1 MDFDACL
8 SFLRIEIDKRI
19 AGRFPVPKGFLEQHV
34 KEESAFKHMLD
45 SDLAAKLIRHLETI
59 YGTEQQIGHVLTKDF
74 KEWYPQRKSEVEFYF
89 WRRLHKYW
97 LDHSVLP
104 IQVTQTVDNVTDEI
118 IGYLGDPQ
126 EQGSWCRRG
135 LVMGH
140 VQSGKTTNYS
150 ALITKAADAGYRI
163 IIVLAGITNSL
174 RYQTQIRLD
183 EAFVGKSSLGDDFT
197 SEIYPVSY
205 VLKGLEG
212 ESSSIRH
219 PFCGTTQSADFN
231 LKTAK
236 SVGASEGNFADP
248 ILFVTKKNEK
258 VLARLADWLRGLRQG
273 SQLEGP
279 MLIIDDEADNASVN
293 TSQDP
298 KLTTRIN
305 ERIRE
310 LLQCSRRAS
319 YVGYTAT
326 PFANIFIDPDTEN
339 EMLKNDLFPEHFI
352 KSLEPPANYIGAKN
366 LFSDDNNDLFKACVR
381 ELPEDYTDILPLNHK
396 SSLKIG
402 ELPES
407 LRQAVFE
414 YVLVRS
420 ARVLAGDSNKHS
432 SMLINVSRFNSIQ
445 QQIHDLIYIQLHQI
459 KEQIESWAAS
469 DYWAKS
475 TILREM
481 QTLWDKEFQAYCDF
495 DWSQI
500 RNALKRAIAPI
511 EVKLVNMK
519 GGGLDYKKAPP
530 TGMHL
535 IAVGGLA
542 LARGLT
548 LEGLTISYVL
558 RNVGA
563 ADTLLQIGR
572 WFGYRPGYEL
582 LCRIHAT
589 EEMISHFREVSHSV
603 EELRQDLVRM
613 ERLKRTP
620 SEFGLKVRHSPTGI
634 AITAANKMRTAK
646 TVEMA
651 IDLSERHLQGF
662 EIFDDNEVNEA
673 NYLAVDELVKTLS
686 IEISAR
692 RISKES
698 ALVWTNVDVSLVLD
712 LLTKIKL
719 PQLEFSLS
727 NNGQNLVSDY
737 ISDRKDNELK
747 TWDIAIPFR
756 RNAKPGIIF
765 PYEPDSESRKWC
777 RERHSGIRK
786 LGIKGVVKITEKNT
800 VSDTAQNDFLYG
812 DEEFLESEIKKV
824 RLDNPELKFSEA
836 CFRVLR
842 RPLLLIH
849 ILDFNLH
856 QENRDTLNLSADKPV
871 ITISL
876 VFPKT
881 DVDTKPRA
889 YAATKRLIEMLE
901 SQREEVEVEGSLDD
915 EE

>member
-34 KEESAFKHMLD
+34 MEKSAFKNMLD
-45 SDLAAKLIRHLETI
+45 EELAKKLIRHLETI
-59 YGTEQQIGHVLTKDF
+59 YGTEQAVGHVLTKDF
-74 KEWYPQRKSEVEFYF
+74 KVWYPQRKSETKFYY

-97 LDHSVLP
+97 LDHSILP
-104 IQVTQTVDNVTDEI
+104 IRVTQTVDTVTDEI
-118 IGYLGDPQ
+118 IGYLGDPLD
-126 EQGSWCRRG
+126 QGSWCRRG

-197 SEIYPVSY
+197 AEIYPVSY
-205 VLKGLEG
+205 VLKGLEDDF
-212 ESSSIRH
+212 SPIRH

-236 SVGASEGNFADP
+236 SIGASEGNFADP

-258 VLARLADWLRGLRQG
+258 VLGRLADWLRGLRQG

-293 TSQDP
+293 TSKDP

-326 PFANIFIDPDTEN
+326 PFANIFIDPDTED

-366 LFSDDNNDLFKACVR
+366 LFSDENSVLFKACVR
-381 ELPEDYTDILPLNHK
+381 ELPDDYKDILPLNHK
-396 SSLKIG
+396 SSLRVDD
-402 ELPES
+402 LPSS
-407 LRQAVFE
+407 LRQAILQHL
-414 YVLVRS
+414 LVRTC
-420 ARVLAGDSNKHS
+420 RVLAGEGHKHS
-432 SMLINVSRFNSIQ
+432 SMLINVSRFNSVQ
-445 QQIHDLIYIQLHQI
+445 QQIHDLVYILVHES
-459 KEQIESWAAS
+459 KEQIESWAQNEF
-469 DYWAKS
+469 WEKS
-475 TILREM
+475 NILIDM
-481 QTLWDKEFQAYCDF
+481 HKLWKEEFQTYTEF
-495 DWSQI
+495 DWPEVRQ
-500 RNALKRAIAPI
+500 ALKQAVAPI

-530 TGMHL
+530 TGMHI
-535 IAVGGLA
+535 IAIGGLA

-589 EEMISHFREVSHSV
+589 EEMISHFKEVSQSV
-603 EELRQDLVRM
+603 EELRHDLIRM
-613 ERLKRTP
+613 EKLKLTP

-646 TVEMA
+646 SVQMA
-651 IDLSERHLQGF
+651 VDLSCKHLQAF
-662 EIFDDNEVNEA
+662 ELFDDTSINSSHRT
-673 NYLAVDELVKTLS
+673 AVDS
-686 IEISAR
+686 FISDLKSSR
-692 RISKES
+692 KECRS
-698 ALVWTNVDVSLVLD
+698 DEKNALVWREITVDKILD
-712 LLTKIKL
+712 LLRCFNL
-719 PQLEFSLS
+719 PQLNFSRNADGRSL
-727 NNGQNLVSDY
+727 LTDY
-737 ISDRKDNELK
+737 IEDRKQQELTLWDVALPFVKAGQSKLHHPYHQEAFCRSRSSGKIVDENTVKVLKKNVVADPDPADIVFGQDGINE
-747 TWDIAIPFR
+747 R
-756 RNAKPGIIF
+756 
-765 PYEPDSESRKWC
+765 
-777 RERHSGIRK
+777 
-786 LGIKGVVKITEKNT
+786 VKILK
-800 VSDTAQNDFLYG
+800 AQFPEDSP
-812 DEEFLESEIKKV
+812 SE
-824 RLDNPELKFSEA
+824 LHLKS
-836 CFRVLR
+836 RT
-842 RPLLLIH
+842 RPLLIIH
-849 ILDFNLH
+849 VFDFQLK
-856 QENRDTLNLSADKPV
+856 EGSCRLSKAEEPV
-871 ITISL
+871 ISISL
-876 VFPKT
+876 AFPQT
-881 DVDTKPRA
+881 IIPAVPRT
-889 YAATKRLIEMLE
+889 YAATKRLVKMMEMQRDELE
-901 SQREEVEVEGSLDD
+901 SDEDLDD

>member
-19 AGRFPVPKGFLEQHV
+19 AGRFPVPKGFLEKHV
-34 KEESAFKHMLD
+34 KEESAFRHMLD
-45 SDLAAKLIRHLETI
+45 IELAERLIRHLETI

-104 IQVTQTVDNVTDEI
+104 IQVTQTVDSVTDEI
-118 IGYLGDPQ
+118 IGYLGDPN
-126 EQGSWCRRG
+126 EQGRWCRRG

-212 ESSSIRH
+212 ESSCIRH

-326 PFANIFIDPDTEN
+326 PFANIFIDPDNED

-366 LFSDDNNDLFKACVR
+366 LFSDDNSDLYRACVR
-381 ELPEDYTDILPLNHK
+381 ELPEDYIDILPINHK
-396 SSLKIG
+396 PNLKID

-407 LRQAVFE
+407 LKQAVLE
-414 YVLVRS
+414 YVLVRC
-420 ARVLAGDSNKHS
+420 ARVLAGDVNRHS

-445 QQIHDLIYIQLHQI
+445 QQINDLIYIHLHQI

-469 DYWAKS
+469 DYWGKS

-481 QTLWDKEFQAYCDF
+481 QTLWDKEFKDYCIF

-500 RNALKRAIAPI
+500 RSTLKRAIAPI

-530 TGMHL
+530 TGMHI

-572 WFGYRPGYEL
+572 WFGYRPGYEF

-589 EEMISHFREVSHSV
+589 EEMISHFREVSQSV
-603 EELRQDLVRM
+603 EELRHDLIRM
-613 ERLKRTP
+613 EKLKLTP

-646 TVEMA
+646 P
-651 IDLSERHLQGF
+651 IQ
-662 EIFDDNEVNEA
+662 
-673 NYLAVDELVKTLS
+673 LAVDLSCKHIQAFELFDDININQQHRHAVDLLVSTLDNDCNVTR
-686 IEISAR
+686 ET
-692 RISKES
+692 KKN
-698 ALVWTNVDVSLVLD
+698 ALVWQQVDVESILQLLKSLN
-712 LLTKIKL
+712 L
-719 PQLEFSLS
+719 PQLNFAINSDGKSL
-727 NNGQNLVSDY
+727 LSDY
-737 ISDRKDNELK
+737 INDRKIQELSK
-747 TWDIAIPFR
+747 WDVAIPFVKAGQNKLQLPYSTEFFCR
-756 RNAKPGIIF
+756 SRNSGKVVDQATIKVLAKNVVADPDPVDIRYGDDDIESRAAYLKEKFPDNTLTENILKVRKNPLLVIHIFDFKVKEGISKL
-765 PYEPDSESRKWC
+765 SESN
-777 RERHSGIRK
+777 E
-786 LGIKGVVKITEKNT
+786 
-800 VSDTAQNDFLYG
+800 
-812 DEEFLESEIKKV
+812 
-824 RLDNPELKFSEA
+824 
-836 CFRVLR
+836 
-842 RPLLLIH
+842 
-849 ILDFNLH
+849 
-856 QENRDTLNLSADKPV
+856 PV
-871 ITISL
+871 ISISL
-876 VFPKT
+876 AFPQT
-881 DVDTKPRA
+881 NIPALTRT
-889 YAATKRLIEMLE
+889 YAATKRLIEMMHLQRQELE
-901 SQREEVEVEGSLDD
+901 TDENTND